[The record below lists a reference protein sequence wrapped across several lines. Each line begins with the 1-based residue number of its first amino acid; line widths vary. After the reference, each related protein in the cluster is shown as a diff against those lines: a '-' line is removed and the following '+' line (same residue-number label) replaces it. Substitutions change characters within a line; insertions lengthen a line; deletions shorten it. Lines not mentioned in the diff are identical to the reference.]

1 MPKAQVQVQR
11 AILAINKAMLM
22 LLFCF
27 IIGQQYGGV
36 PHNASRV
43 LRRGVGRGLR
53 WGASR
58 GLRWGVGR
66 ALNTASSMG
75 KNMGQL

>member
-1 MPKAQVQVQR
+1 
-11 AILAINKAMLM
+11 M

-36 PHNASRV
+36 PQNASRG
-43 LRRGVGRGLR
+43 LRRGVGRGA
-53 WGASR
+53 GR

>member
-1 MPKAQVQVQR
+1 
-11 AILAINKAMLM
+11 M

-27 IIGQQYGGV
+27 IKQYGGV
-36 PHNASRV
+36 PQNASRG
-43 LRRGVGRGLR
+43 LRRGVGRGA
-53 WGASR
+53 GR

>member
-36 PHNASRV
+36 PQNASRG
-43 LRRGVGRGLR
+43 LRRGVGRGA
-53 WGASR
+53 GR

>member
-36 PHNASRV
+36 PQN
-43 LRRGVGRGLR
+43 
-53 WGASR
+53 ASR
-58 GLRWGVGR
+58 GLRWGVGCG
-66 ALNTASSMG
+66 LNMASSMG

>member
-36 PHNASRV
+36 PQNASRG
-43 LRRGVGRGLR
+43 LRRGAGRGA
-53 WGASR
+53 GR